1 MHSVRYNLNTSFE
14 IPVSMGY
21 QPTNR
26 PRKKA
31 VRQFKPLREKTKE
44 RKRIRRGHTHNL
56 EEESHVLSEQEIAQ
70 NTLKRLHTLG
80 NQKFGSFPYSE
91 HFDRWIKT
99 VEVVIAEFTTNPNIG
114 IDEEFTHDVAQ
125 AFKAIKESLDLIRR
139 REATINQEIS
149 NLLEAKT
156 KLQHINNEYAAQTS
170 TVRGKKNSEIRR
182 LNREI
187 ERLKREQDEVIR
199 MKTGFLHLVSKK
211 KREQKEIDIVEEL
224 ASKQNMLELAILD
237 LKQSQKGIRD
247 EFDKKRDPVIEE
259 IKKYQKRID
268 DLEEDGSLE
277 ERWFACEAISDA
289 VNMFLQRKSVKS
301 IT

>member
-1 MHSVRYNLNTSFE
+1 MHNVRYNLNTSFE
-14 IPVSMGY
+14 IRVSMGY

-56 EEESHVLSEQEIAQ
+56 EEESQVLSEQEIAQ
-70 NTLKRLHTLG
+70 NTLKRLHILG

-114 IDEEFTHDVAQ
+114 IDEEFTHDITQ
-125 AFKAIKESLDLIRR
+125 AFKVVKGSLDLIRR
-139 REATINQEIS
+139 RESTVNLELS
-149 NLLEAKT
+149 KLLEAKT
-156 KLQHINNEYAAQTS
+156 KLQYINNEYAAQTS

-224 ASKQNMLELAILD
+224 ASKQNMLELSILD
-237 LKQSQKGIRD
+237 LKQSQKVLRD

-259 IKKYQKRID
+259 IKKYQKHID

-277 ERWFACEAISDA
+277 ERWFACEALSDA
-289 VNMFLQRKSVKS
+289 VNMFLQRKSVR
-301 IT
+301 T